1 MKSQRTDS
9 EVTGKDC
16 DTIAGYILSHINQG
30 ANGTRKVVE
39 RTCCPDDII
48 HLAHPGITGGQW
60 ADPPFLF
67 ISRSLDRV
75 YHQSASFYFTAHTE
89 HPFWEFMAKRVFT
102 ASLCMTELSEALCSK
117 LWSSWFYGLLLV
129 PKGLIRTC
137 IMSLSW
143 YLG

>member
-1 MKSQRTDS
+1 MTPWLGISFPISIMGQMGPGRLLRGPAAQMTSCTTD
-9 EVTGKDC
+9 
-16 DTIAGYILSHINQG
+16 
-30 ANGTRKVVE
+30 
-39 RTCCPDDII
+39 
-48 HLAHPGITGGQW
+48 HLAHPGISGGQW
-60 ADPPFLF
+60 ADPPFSF

-75 YHQSASFYFTAHTE
+75 YHQSASFYATAHTE